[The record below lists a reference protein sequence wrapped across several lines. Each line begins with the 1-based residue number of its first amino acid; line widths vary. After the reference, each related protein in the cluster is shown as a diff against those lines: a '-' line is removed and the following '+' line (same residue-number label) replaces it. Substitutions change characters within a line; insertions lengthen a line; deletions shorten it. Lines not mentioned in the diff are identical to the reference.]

1 MFVYTLRANTLKFFS
16 IIGIALIALVS
27 LIVFV
32 PKYETATTSTI
43 LAEKEKINFDKVK
56 SNEDRIAF
64 LAQYGWEAADT
75 PTEEVTL
82 TIPTE
87 FDKIM
92 KTYNELQ
99 KQQGLDLSR
108 YKGKSVSRYTYEISN
123 YPGVSGKVLANI
135 VVYKNRVIGG
145 DICSTDVNGF
155 IHGFAAPKR

>member
-16 IIGIALIALVS
+16 VIGIALIALIT

-64 LAQYGWEAADT
+64 LAQYGWETSDT
-75 PTEEVTL
+75 PSEEVTL

-99 KQQGLDLSR
+99 KQQGLDLTK
-108 YKGKSVSRYTYEISN
+108 YKGKTVSRYTYEITN

-155 IHGFAAPKR
+155 IHGFAAPGK